1 LVFNLQLETAKAF
14 VIALEGELKVAEQNK
29 ESYSFHDITRV
40 VSGGCVVLQGIC
52 SGTPPRK
59 GAMIVPISSPDE
71 NMLKVEDVAGSTVII
86 GSSGISEIKDTFFV
100 EAPQNSNYEKM
111 AAATR
116 EMGMSSSLHARVLL
130 GNEPLPQFLE
140 IKNFEPFKQMLNKY
154 QFSAVVMALT
164 HQLALIQGPPGTG
177 KTLVA
182 AELALQHIKQGRKV
196 LLVAKTNKA
205 ADMMISA
212 LINLIE
218 STGAPRELLA
228 LVLRLGVEEKIAP
241 ALRKYGLQNKV
252 EAHTKY
258 PELRDIENKKNIIF
272 NELENTNNGIK
283 AIDDFINSK
292 PSFGAIRIPIA
303 ETKKIRLK
311 SKVEEIGHELLILKA
326 NSFKLRREITAE
338 IIERAPIIVATA
350 YQCPRPELREI
361 MFDAVIFDESSQA
374 MVPEAAMALVKLKS
388 DGFLT
393 VIGDHKQ
400 LGPIVMSE
408 YTMLKVSL
416 YDLLHKRIKEHDKT
430 TPPNKKALLS
440 LRRQYRMHPEIAEIC
455 RMLSYPEGL
464 ETADIDRTLKVD
476 TSKLNDCWQDRV
488 IDPGKAVVFV
498 STEEVATQ
506 ETKDSKGSTLNLKEV
521 EIIEDIVKRMEDLG
535 VQSHQI
541 SIISAYKGQRELI
554 SSRMQRLSVGTVDSF
569 QGDENDI
576 VIFDITRDNLK
587 GAIGFMKDPNRLNV
601 AVSRAR
607 KKLIVVGNRK
617 SLGNHV
623 KNQVFLKFLKAVSKF
638 IVFIPAPDIAIEEI
652 FHSCNAENM
661 PEATNMRVSVLASH

>member
-29 ESYSFHDITRV
+29 ESYCFHDFTRV
-40 VSGGCVVLQGIC
+40 ISGGHVLLKGIC

-59 GAMIVPISSPDE
+59 GAMIVPISTPDE
-71 NMLKVEDVAGSTVII
+71 NMLKVEDIAGSTVILS
-86 GSSGISEIKDTFFV
+86 SSGISDIKDTIFT
-100 EAPQNSNYEKM
+100 EAPQNSNFEKM

-130 GNEPLPQFLE
+130 GNEPLPAVLE
-140 IKNFEPFKQMLNKY
+140 IKNFEPFKKKLNKY

-164 HQLALIQGPPGTG
+164 HQLSLVQGPPGTG

-182 AELALQHIKQGRKV
+182 AELALHHIKQGRKV
-196 LLVAKTNKA
+196 LLAAKTNKA
-205 ADMMISA
+205 ADIMISA
-212 LINLIE
+212 LINLVE
-218 STGAPRELLA
+218 STGTSKDLLD

-241 ALRKYGLQNKV
+241 SLRKYTLQSKL
-252 EAHTKY
+252 EAHARY
-258 PELRDIENKKNIIF
+258 PELRDIENKKDNF
-272 NELENTNNGIK
+272 SSELENTNNGIK

-292 PSFGAIRIPIA
+292 PPFGVIRVPIA

-311 SKVEEIGHELLILKA
+311 SKVEEIQHELLIL
-326 NSFKLRREITAE
+326 NTRSFKLRREIASE
-338 IIERAPIIVATA
+338 IIERAPVIVATA

-374 MVPEAAMALVKLKS
+374 MMPEAAMALVRLKS

-408 YTMLKVSL
+408 HSMLKVSL
-416 YDLLHKRIKEHDKT
+416 YDLLHKRIKEHDRT
-430 TPPNKKALLS
+430 TLPNKKAMLS

-464 ETADIDRTLKVD
+464 ETADIDRTLRVD
-476 TSKLNDCWQDRV
+476 VSRLNDCWEDRV
-488 IDPGKAVVFV
+488 IDSGKAVVFV

-506 ETKDSKGSTLNLKEV
+506 ETKDRKGSTLNLKEV
-521 EIIEDIVKRMEDLG
+521 EIIEDIVKRLENLG
-535 VQSHQI
+535 VLPHQI

-554 SSRMQRLSVGTVDSF
+554 SSRLQRLSVGTVDSF
-569 QGDENDI
+569 QGDENDVI
-576 VIFDITRDNLK
+576 IFDITRDNLK
-587 GAIGFMKDPNRLNV
+587 GAIGFMKDARRLNV

-623 KNQVFLKFLKAVSKF
+623 KNQVFLKFLKAVDKNT
-638 IVFIPAPDIAIEEI
+638 VVIPAPDITDEEI
-652 FHSCNAENM
+652 FVSCGAEAK
-661 PEATNMRVSVLASH
+661 ETQVSI

>member
-1 LVFNLQLETAKAF
+1 MIFNLQLETAKAF
-14 VIALEGELKVAEQNK
+14 VIALEGELKVAGQNT
-29 ESYSFHDITRV
+29 ESYSLHDIIRV
-40 VSGGCVVLQGIC
+40 VSGGRVRMQGIC

-59 GAMIVPISSPDE
+59 GAMIVPISSPGE
-71 NMLKVEDVAGSTVII
+71 IMLKVEDIAGSTVLLD
-86 GSSGISEIKDTFFV
+86 SPGISDIKDTIFT
-100 EAPQNSNYEKM
+100 EAPQNSNFEKM

-140 IKNFEPFKQMLNKY
+140 IRNFEPFKQMLNKY

-182 AELALQHIKQGRKV
+182 AELALQHIKHGRKV

-218 STGAPRELLA
+218 STSAPKELLA

-258 PELRDIENKKNIIF
+258 PELRDIENKKNIFF

-326 NSFKLRREITAE
+326 KSFKLRREIAAE

-506 ETKDSKGSTLNLKEV
+506 ETKDRKGSTLNLKEV

-638 IVFIPAPDIAIEEI
+638 IVSIPAPDIAIEEI
-652 FHSCNAENM
+652 FYSCNAENM
-661 PEATNMRVSVLASH
+661 PEATNMRVSVIASH